1 MKDVLVIGSPNSGKT
16 LLFNRLTG
24 LKQKVANFPGVTVS
38 THAGTASFDP
48 TLQLV
53 DFPGVYSLHTISG
66 EEEVAVRAFQEAIQ
80 KIDKTKAVLCV
91 LDATRLEKGLFF
103 ALQVREACVAAGLPF
118 VVACNM
124 VDILDKH
131 KLRLDLDGLEREL
144 GVPLVG
150 VSAKSG
156 FGLERL
162 QQVLSSDNLTTPPA
176 DSNLL
181 ARDEGWERNRA
192 EQLAHTYGPK
202 GDLLLKSHS
211 RLDDFFLHSV
221 SGGLAFFVIMFS
233 LFQAIFTW
241 AAPMMDAVEAS
252 LGWAAEGIVPYI
264 GNQLLA
270 DFVRDAIFG
279 GMGAFLVFVPQI
291 FVLTLVVG
299 TLEDSGYLARAAV
312 ICHRPLNAFGLTG
325 KSFVPMLSGVAC
337 AIPAIYA
344 ARTIESPRKRWLTY
358 MAIPLMPCSARL
370 PVYALLI
377 AAFIPNESI
386 AGGLLGLQGLAMFGI
401 YLFGIVTALLVTA
414 AISRVTPDAEQ
425 DAPFVLEMPPYRL
438 PSWQSI
444 LRGAI
449 ERAGYFV
456 KKAGP
461 VIFWITMLIWFL
473 GYFPNQGQDLSQ
485 SYLAWAGRLI
495 EPVFQPLGLD
505 WKYGIAILASFV
517 AREVFVGT
525 LGTLYGIEDA
535 TENVVSLA
543 TRVQESGLP
552 LASGVALLVFFA
564 VAAQCVSTLATLYRE
579 GGSAKLPL
587 QLLVGYG
594 LLSYALAWCAFTLL
608 S

>member
-66 EEEVAVRAFQEAIQ
+66 EEEVAVRAFQQAIQ

-103 ALQVREACVAAGLPF
+103 ALQVREACVAADLPF

-252 LGWAAEGIVPYI
+252 LGWAAEGIVPHI

-279 GMGAFLVFVPQI
+279 GVGAFLVFVPQI

-414 AISRVTPDAEQ
+414 AISRVTPDEEQ
-425 DAPFVLEMPPYRL
+425 DASFVLEMPPYRL

>member
-38 THAGTASFDP
+38 THAGTASFDASL
-48 TLQLV
+48 TMV
-53 DFPGVYSLHTISG
+53 DFPGVYSLHAISG
-66 EEEVAVRAFQEAIQ
+66 EEEVAVQVFQQAIKNVQ
-80 KIDKTKAVLCV
+80 QTKAVLCV

-131 KLRLDLDGLEREL
+131 KLKLDLDGLEREL
-144 GVPLVG
+144 GVPLIG

-156 FGLERL
+156 LGVERL
-162 QQVLSSDNLTTPPA
+162 QQVLSSDGLVTPEA
-176 DSNLL
+176 DSHLL

-192 EQLAHTYGPK
+192 EQLAKTFGPK

-221 SGGLAFFVIMFS
+221 SGGLAFFIIMFS

-241 AAPMMDAVEAS
+241 AAPMMDAVEGI
-252 LGWAAEGIVPYI
+252 LGWAAEGVVPFI
-264 GNQLLA
+264 ENPIAA

-279 GMGAFLVFVPQI
+279 GVGAFLVFVPQI

-344 ARTIESPRKRWLTY
+344 ARTIESSRKRWLTY

-377 AAFIPNESI
+377 AAFIPNETI
-386 AGGLLGLQGLAMFGI
+386 AGGLVGLQGLAMFGI
-401 YLFGIVTALLVTA
+401 YVFGIVTALLVTA
-414 AISRVTPDAEQ
+414 AISRVTPDGEQ
-425 DAPFVLEMPPYRL
+425 DTPFVLEMPPYRL

-444 LRGAI
+444 LRGAV
-449 ERAGYFV
+449 ERAGYFI

-461 VIFWITMLIWFL
+461 VIFWITMLIWLL

-485 SYLAWAGRLI
+485 SYLAVLGRFI
-495 EPVFQPLGLD
+495 EPVFEPLGLD

-543 TRVQESGLP
+543 TRVQDSGLP

-587 QLLVGYG
+587 QLLIGYG
-594 LLSYALAWCAFTLL
+594 LLSYALAWVAFALL
-608 S
+608 I

>member
-1 MKDVLVIGSPNSGKT
+1 MKDVLVVGSPNSGKT

-38 THAGTASFDP
+38 THAGIASFDP
-48 TLQLV
+48 GLQLV

-66 EEEVAVRAFQEAIQ
+66 EEEVAVRAFQQAI
-80 KIDKTKAVLCV
+80 KTSEQTKSVLCV

-103 ALQVREACVAAGLPF
+103 ALQVREACIAAGLPF

-124 VDILDKH
+124 IDILDKH
-131 KLRLDLDGLEREL
+131 QLTLDIDGLGREL
-144 GVPLVG
+144 GAPVIGL
-150 VSAKSG
+150 SAKSG
-156 FGLERL
+156 CGIERL
-162 QQVLSSDNLTTPPA
+162 QEVLSANNTSVPKPDPK
-176 DSNLL
+176 LL

-221 SGGLAFFVIMFS
+221 TGGAAFFVIMFS

-241 AAPMMDAVEAS
+241 ASPMMDAVES
-252 LGWAAEGIVPYI
+252 LLGWSAEVVVPFI
-264 GNQLLA
+264 SNDIAA

-279 GMGAFLVFVPQI
+279 GVGAFLVFVPQI

-377 AAFIPNESI
+377 AAFIPNETI

-414 AISRVTPDAEQ
+414 VISRVTPQEAQ
-425 DAPFVLEMPPYRL
+425 DAPFVLEMPPYRI

-444 LRGAI
+444 LRGAV

-461 VIFWITMLIWFL
+461 VIFWITMVIWFL

-485 SYLAWAGRLI
+485 SYLATVGRLI
-495 EPVFQPLGLD
+495 EPLFQPLGLD

-543 TRVQESGLP
+543 TRVQDSGMP

-594 LLSYALAWCAFTLL
+594 LLSYALAWCAFVLL

>member
-80 KIDKTKAVLCV
+80 KVDKTKAVLCV

-103 ALQVREACVAAGLPF
+103 ALQVREACVAADLPF

-162 QQVLSSDNLTTPPA
+162 QQVLSSDNLTAPPA

-192 EQLAHTYGPK
+192 EQLARTYGPK

-264 GNQLLA
+264 GNQLAA

-279 GMGAFLVFVPQI
+279 GVGAFLVFVPQI

-414 AISRVTPDAEQ
+414 AISRVTPDEEQ

-444 LRGAI
+444 LRGAM

-485 SYLAWAGRLI
+485 SYLAWAGRLM

>member
-264 GNQLLA
+264 GNQLAA

-279 GMGAFLVFVPQI
+279 GVGAFLVFVPQI

>member
-38 THAGTASFDP
+38 THAGTASFDSS
-48 TLQLV
+48 LQMV
-53 DFPGVYSLHTISG
+53 DFPGVYSLHAISG
-66 EEEVAVRAFQEAIQ
+66 EEEVAVRAFQQAITNVAQ
-80 KIDKTKAVLCV
+80 TKAVLCV

-103 ALQVREACVAAGLPF
+103 ALQVREACIAVGLPV

-124 VDILDKH
+124 VDILEKH
-131 KLRLDLDGLEREL
+131 QLTLDLDGMQREL
-144 GVPLVG
+144 GVPVIG

-156 FGLERL
+156 LGVERL
-162 QQVLSSDNLTTPPA
+162 QQVLSSHSLSIPEA
-176 DSNLL
+176 GSNLL
-181 ARDEGWERNRA
+181 AGDEGWERNRA
-192 EQLAHTYGPK
+192 EQLAHAYGPK
-202 GDLLLKSHS
+202 GDLLLKTHS

-221 SGGLAFFVIMFS
+221 TGGFAFFAIMFS

-241 AAPMMDAVEAS
+241 AAPMMDAVEGV
-252 LGWAAEGIVPYI
+252 LGWAAEGVVPLI
-264 GNQLLA
+264 SHAIAA

-279 GMGAFLVFVPQI
+279 GVGAFLVFVPQI

-337 AIPAIYA
+337 AIPGIYA

-377 AAFIPNESI
+377 AAFIPNDTI

-414 AISRVTPDAEQ
+414 VISRATPDADQ
-425 DAPFVLEMPPYRL
+425 DVPFVLEMPPYRI

-444 LRGAI
+444 LRGAV

-456 KKAGP
+456 RKAGP

-485 SYLAWAGRLI
+485 SHLATAGRLI
-495 EPVFQPLGLD
+495 EPLFQPLGLD

-579 GGSAKLPL
+579 SGSARLPL
-587 QLLVGYG
+587 QLLGGYG
-594 LLSYALAWCAFTLL
+594 LLSYGLAWCAFTLL

>member
-1 MKDVLVIGSPNSGKT
+1 MKDVLVVGSPNSGKT

-38 THAGTASFDP
+38 THTGRASFDA

-66 EEEVAVRAFQEAIQ
+66 EEEIAVKAFQQAIQ
-80 KIDKTKAVLCV
+80 KIDETKAVLCV

-103 ALQVREACVAAGLPF
+103 ALQVREACVAADLPF

-131 KLRLDLDGLEREL
+131 KLRLDLDGLGREL
-144 GVPLVG
+144 GTPVIGL
-150 VSAKSG
+150 SAKSG

-162 QQVLSSDNLTTPPA
+162 QQVLSSDNLTTPAA
-176 DSNLL
+176 DSSLL

-241 AAPMMDAVEAS
+241 AAPMMDAVEGA
-252 LGWAAEGIVPYI
+252 LGWAAEGVVPHI

-279 GMGAFLVFVPQI
+279 GVGAFLVFVPQI

-386 AGGLLGLQGLAMFGI
+386 AGGLVGLQGLAMFGI

-414 AISRVTPDAEQ
+414 AVSRVTPGAEQ

-461 VIFWITMLIWFL
+461 VIFWITMLIWIL

-495 EPVFQPLGLD
+495 EPLFQPLGLD

>member
-1 MKDVLVIGSPNSGKT
+1 MKDVLVVGSPNSGKT

-38 THAGTASFDP
+38 THAGVASFDP
-48 TLQLV
+48 SLQLV

-66 EEEVAVRAFQEAIQ
+66 EEEVAVRAFQQAI
-80 KIDKTKAVLCV
+80 KTSEQTKSVLCV

-103 ALQVREACVAAGLPF
+103 ALQVREACIAAGLPF

-124 VDILDKH
+124 IDILDKH
-131 KLRLDLDGLEREL
+131 QLTLDIDGLGREL
-144 GVPLVG
+144 GAPVIGL
-150 VSAKSG
+150 SAKSG
-156 FGLERL
+156 CGIERL
-162 QQVLSSDNLTTPPA
+162 QEVLSANNTSVPKPDPK
-176 DSNLL
+176 LL

-192 EQLAHTYGPK
+192 EQLAHAYGPK

-221 SGGLAFFVIMFS
+221 TGGAAFFVIMFS

-241 AAPMMDAVEAS
+241 ASPMMDAVES
-252 LGWAAEGIVPYI
+252 LLGWSAEVVVPFI
-264 GNQLLA
+264 SNDIAA

-279 GMGAFLVFVPQI
+279 GVGAFLVFVPQI

-377 AAFIPNESI
+377 AAFIPNETI

-414 AISRVTPDAEQ
+414 VISRVTPQKAQ
-425 DAPFVLEMPPYRL
+425 DAPFVLEMPPYRI

-444 LRGAI
+444 LRGAV

-461 VIFWITMLIWFL
+461 VIFWITMVIWFL

-485 SYLAWAGRLI
+485 SYLATVGRLI
-495 EPVFQPLGLD
+495 EPLFQPLGLD

-543 TRVQESGLP
+543 TRVQDSGMP

-594 LLSYALAWCAFTLL
+594 LLSYALAWCAFVLL

>member
-1 MKDVLVIGSPNSGKT
+1 MKDVLVVGSPNSGKT

-38 THAGTASFDP
+38 THAGIASFDP
-48 TLQLV
+48 SLQLV

-66 EEEVAVRAFQEAIQ
+66 EEEVAVRAFQQAI
-80 KIDKTKAVLCV
+80 KTSEQTKSVLCV

-103 ALQVREACVAAGLPF
+103 ALQVREACIAAGLPF
-118 VVACNM
+118 VAACNM
-124 VDILDKH
+124 IDILDKH
-131 KLRLDLDGLEREL
+131 ELTLDIDGLGREL
-144 GVPLVG
+144 GAPVIGL
-150 VSAKSG
+150 SAKSG
-156 FGLERL
+156 YGIERL
-162 QQVLSSDNLTTPPA
+162 QEVLSSNNISAPA
-176 DSNLL
+176 PDLKLL

-192 EQLAHTYGPK
+192 EQLAHAYGPK

-221 SGGLAFFVIMFS
+221 TGGAAFFVIMFS

-241 AAPMMDAVEAS
+241 ASPMMDAVES
-252 LGWAAEGIVPYI
+252 LLGWCAEVVVPFI
-264 GNQLLA
+264 SNDIAA

-279 GMGAFLVFVPQI
+279 GVGAFLVFVPQI

-377 AAFIPNESI
+377 AAFIPNETI

-414 AISRVTPDAEQ
+414 AISRVTPQEAQ
-425 DAPFVLEMPPYRL
+425 DAPFVLEMPPYRI

-444 LRGAI
+444 LRGAV

-461 VIFWITMLIWFL
+461 VIFWITMVIWFL

-485 SYLAWAGRLI
+485 SYLATVGRLI
-495 EPVFQPLGLD
+495 EPLFQPLGLD

-543 TRVQESGLP
+543 TRVQDSGMP

-594 LLSYALAWCAFTLL
+594 LLSYALAWCAFALL

>member
-1 MKDVLVIGSPNSGKT
+1 MKDVLVVGSPNSGKT

-38 THAGTASFDP
+38 THTGRASFDA

-66 EEEVAVRAFQEAIQ
+66 EEEIAVKAFQQAIQ
-80 KIDKTKAVLCV
+80 KIDETKAVLCV

-103 ALQVREACVAAGLPF
+103 ALQVREACVAADLPF

-131 KLRLDLDGLEREL
+131 KLRLDLDGLGREL
-144 GVPLVG
+144 GTPVIG

-162 QQVLSSDNLTTPPA
+162 QQVLSSDNLTTPAA
-176 DSNLL
+176 DSSLL

-241 AAPMMDAVEAS
+241 AAPMMDAVEGA
-252 LGWAAEGIVPYI
+252 LGWAAEGVVPHI

-279 GMGAFLVFVPQI
+279 GVGAFLVFVPQI

-386 AGGLLGLQGLAMFGI
+386 AGGLVGLQGLAMFGI

-414 AISRVTPDAEQ
+414 AVSRVTPGAEQ

-461 VIFWITMLIWFL
+461 VIFWITMLIWIL

-495 EPVFQPLGLD
+495 EPLFQPLGLD

>member
-264 GNQLLA
+264 GNQLAA

-279 GMGAFLVFVPQI
+279 GVGAFLVFVPQI

-414 AISRVTPDAEQ
+414 AISRVTPDAEH

>member
-1 MKDVLVIGSPNSGKT
+1 MNDVLVIGSPNSGKT

-38 THAGTASFDP
+38 THAGTASFDSN
-48 TLQLV
+48 LQLI

-66 EEEVAVRAFQEAIQ
+66 EEEVAVGAFQRALTNVAQ
-80 KIDKTKAVLCV
+80 TKAVLCV

-103 ALQVREACVAAGLPF
+103 AIQIRQACIAAGLPF

-124 VDILDKH
+124 IDILDKH
-131 KLRLDLDGLEREL
+131 QLKLDLDGLGRAL
-144 GVPLVG
+144 GVPLIG
-150 VSAKSG
+150 VSAKTG
-156 FGLERL
+156 MGIERL
-162 QQVLSSDNLTTPPA
+162 QQVLSSDDLKVPVSDTE
-176 DSNLL
+176 LL
-181 ARDEGWERNRA
+181 VGDEGWERNRA
-192 EQLAHTYGPK
+192 EELSQTYGPR

-241 AAPMMDAVEAS
+241 AAPMMDFVESA
-252 LGWAAEGIVPYI
+252 LGWMADGIVPLI
-264 GNQLLA
+264 GNGIAA

-279 GMGAFLVFVPQI
+279 GVGAFLVFVPQI

-299 TLEDSGYLARAAV
+299 MLEDSGYLARAAV

-344 ARTIESPRKRWLTY
+344 ARTIESRRKRWLTY

-377 AAFIPNESI
+377 AAFIPNQTM
-386 AGGLLGLQGLAMFGI
+386 AGGLIGLQGLAMFGI

-414 AISRVTPDAEQ
+414 AISRVNPAKDD
-425 DAPFVLEMPPYRL
+425 DAPFVLEMPPYRV
-438 PSWQSI
+438 PGWQSI
-444 LRGAI
+444 LRGAV
-449 ERAGYFV
+449 ERSGYFIQ
-456 KKAGP
+456 KAGP

-485 SYLAWAGRLI
+485 SYLAVVGRLI
-495 EPVFQPLGLD
+495 EPLFEPLGLD

-525 LGTLYGIEDA
+525 LGTLFGIEDA

-543 TRVQESGLP
+543 TRVQDSGLP

-564 VAAQCVSTLATLYRE
+564 IAAQCVSTLATLYRE

-587 QLLVGYG
+587 QILVGYG
-594 LLSYALAWCAFTLL
+594 VLSYLLAWCSFIIL

>member
-103 ALQVREACVAAGLPF
+103 ALQVREACVAADLPF

-221 SGGLAFFVIMFS
+221 SGGLAFFLIMFS

-241 AAPMMDAVEAS
+241 AAPMMDAVEGG
-252 LGWAAEGIVPYI
+252 LGWAAEGVVPHI

-279 GMGAFLVFVPQI
+279 GVGAFLVFVPQI

-414 AISRVTPDAEQ
+414 AISRVTPDEEQ

-461 VIFWITMLIWFL
+461 VIFWITMLIWLL

>member
-1 MKDVLVIGSPNSGKT
+1 MKDILVIGSPNSGKT

-38 THAGTASFDP
+38 THSGTASFDP
-48 TLQLV
+48 SLNMV
-53 DFPGVYSLHTISG
+53 DFPGAYSLHAISG
-66 EEEVAVRAFQEAIQ
+66 EEEVAVRAFQQAITNVGQ
-80 KIDKTKAVLCV
+80 TKAVLCV

-103 ALQVREACVAAGLPF
+103 ALQVREACVSAGLPF

-124 VDILDKH
+124 VDILEKH
-131 KLRLDLDGLEREL
+131 QLHLDLEGLQREL
-144 GVPLVG
+144 GVPVIG

-156 FGLERL
+156 LGVERL
-162 QQVLSSDNLTTPPA
+162 QQALSSDSLSIPETDPT
-176 DSNLL
+176 LL

-192 EQLAHTYGPK
+192 EQLAATYGPK

-211 RLDDFFLHSV
+211 RLDDFFLHTV
-221 SGGLAFFVIMFS
+221 TGGLAFFAIMFS

-241 AAPMMDAVEAS
+241 AAPMMDAVESVIA
-252 LGWAAEGIVPYI
+252 WAAEGVVPLI
-264 GNQLLA
+264 SHTVAA

-279 GMGAFLVFVPQI
+279 GVGAFLVFVPQI

-344 ARTIESPRKRWLTY
+344 ARTIESTRKRWLTY

-377 AAFIPNESI
+377 AAFIPNQTV
-386 AGGLLGLQGLAMFGI
+386 AGGLVGLQGLAMFGI

-414 AISRVTPDAEQ
+414 AISRVAPNAEQ
-425 DAPFVLEMPPYRL
+425 DAPFVLEMPPYRI

-444 LRGAI
+444 LRGAV

-485 SYLAWAGRLI
+485 SYLATVGRLI
-495 EPVFQPLGLD
+495 EPLFQPLGLD

-579 GGSAKLPL
+579 AGSAKLPL
-587 QLLVGYG
+587 QLLFGYG
-594 LLSYALAWCAFTLL
+594 LLSYALAWCAYALL
-608 S
+608 I

>member
-1 MKDVLVIGSPNSGKT
+1 
-16 LLFNRLTG
+16 
-24 LKQKVANFPGVTVS
+24 
-38 THAGTASFDP
+38 
-48 TLQLV
+48 
-53 DFPGVYSLHTISG
+53 
-66 EEEVAVRAFQEAIQ
+66 
-80 KIDKTKAVLCV
+80 
-91 LDATRLEKGLFF
+91 
-103 ALQVREACVAAGLPF
+103 
-118 VVACNM
+118 
-124 VDILDKH
+124 
-131 KLRLDLDGLEREL
+131 
-144 GVPLVG
+144 
-150 VSAKSG
+150 
-156 FGLERL
+156 
-162 QQVLSSDNLTTPPA
+162 
-176 DSNLL
+176 
-181 ARDEGWERNRA
+181 
-192 EQLAHTYGPK
+192 
-202 GDLLLKSHS
+202 
-211 RLDDFFLHSV
+211 
-221 SGGLAFFVIMFS
+221 
-233 LFQAIFTW
+233 
-241 AAPMMDAVEAS
+241 
-252 LGWAAEGIVPYI
+252 
-264 GNQLLA
+264 
-270 DFVRDAIFG
+270 
-279 GMGAFLVFVPQI
+279 
-291 FVLTLVVG
+291 
-299 TLEDSGYLARAAV
+299 
-312 ICHRPLNAFGLTG
+312 
-325 KSFVPMLSGVAC
+325 
-337 AIPAIYA
+337 
-344 ARTIESPRKRWLTY
+344 
-358 MAIPLMPCSARL
+358 MPCSARL

-386 AGGLLGLQGLAMFGI
+386 AGGLVGLQGLAMFGI

-495 EPVFQPLGLD
+495 EPLFQPLGLD